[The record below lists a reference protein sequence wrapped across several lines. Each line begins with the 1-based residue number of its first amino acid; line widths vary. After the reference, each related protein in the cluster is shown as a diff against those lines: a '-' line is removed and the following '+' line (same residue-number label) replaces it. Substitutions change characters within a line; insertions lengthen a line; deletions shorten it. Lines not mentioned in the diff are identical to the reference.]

1 MKWLKIFET
10 KLWSHERR
18 SSTHNIN
25 KWDLLEAGR
34 FHQVPPRSNSNQVS
48 HCSNLTW
55 RHFERLSKHSGFILS
70 AAEGVLEWRGGAFKR
85 YLIEGSVHPSF
96 DWATARR
103 LPVGTRS
110 KTQTHCWAT
119 AQLSLRTLSSQAKK
133 KKKVLTT
140 WKRAVSVLISS
151 WKCPLIS
158 AAAELTLASSML
170 FFYGFEGQLCF
181 LLTVLQL
188 RESQSVHA
196 IIIIK
201 KNNNTLNCQFLQ
213 DNGCTKCQTWHL
225 SSFLPNNSG
234 SWRHLVH
241 PRLLTEETTGAQ
253 PAAVE
258 LQNWTMA
265 WQAWHV
271 SPVPKPLTN
280 FSAAGRRSEIS
291 HPSRRLFRFHFKFQ
305 THF

>member
-1 MKWLKIFET
+1 MTENLHE
-10 KLWSHERR
+10 SHERR

-70 AAEGVLEWRGGAFKR
+70 AAEGVWNEEAAPSKDTWSKVPFIPVLTEQQLEGCLLVLGARLEHTAEPRLNSRSEHSAVKQKR
-85 YLIEGSVHPSF
+85 
-96 DWATARR
+96 
-103 LPVGTRS
+103 
-110 KTQTHCWAT
+110 
-119 AQLSLRTLSSQAKK
+119 

-140 WKRAVSVLISS
+140 WKRAVSALISS

-196 IIIIK
+196 IIIIIK
-201 KNNNTLNCQFLQ
+201 KTQ
-213 DNGCTKCQTWHL
+213 
-225 SSFLPNNSG
+225 
-234 SWRHLVH
+234 
-241 PRLLTEETTGAQ
+241 
-253 PAAVE
+253 
-258 LQNWTMA
+258 
-265 WQAWHV
+265 
-271 SPVPKPLTN
+271 
-280 FSAAGRRSEIS
+280 
-291 HPSRRLFRFHFKFQ
+291 HFKLSVFAR
-305 THF
+305 